1 MAYYHS
7 NIVPDVQFCI
17 MGLLM
22 NRVQFDSPLA
32 LRGSLRKD
40 MILFSGFRGSFHF
53 RLGSGY
59 LVGIQLDPHVAIQ

>member
-1 MAYYHS
+1 
-7 NIVPDVQFCI
+7 